1 MFMKDEKCNILVV
14 GILSSGSSALVDLLS
29 EYNNVNLIP
38 REFDDFRATGLVAD
52 QLSYQQS
59 IDFPNMID
67 TVIRTTSKKSLIYNI
82 FPILKLR
89 IHTITQ
95 FKKRYNYSTTR
106 LNQLILLE
114 KLNLKLK
121 SDVTFEEK
129 IKYANKWI
137 KEIGNIKLKNRKF
150 VVYNQPLETEIDKD
164 IWTAVFDP
172 YKLICVIRD
181 PKDQLADIVK
191 RGYLSAS
198 YGAPFMTISG
208 LNSEIIYGRNRKGA
222 FKFHVEA
229 IKKRMEWI
237 DSMKK
242 KLDPDKFLLLDFEGL
257 VHNYEVYKAIMEDFI
272 GEMKGHH
279 TFKGK
284 FFNPEKSKANTKI
297 YKNILTDDE
306 LEQLIELDS
315 WYKYTVINN
324 RITSNATPPIPT

>member
-1 MFMKDEKCNILVV
+1 MKNAKCNILIV

-29 EYNNVNLIP
+29 EYDNVNLIP

-67 TVIRTTSKKSLIYNI
+67 TVIRSKSKKSLIYNI
-82 FPILKLR
+82 FPIFNLR
-89 IHTITQ
+89 INTITQ
-95 FKKRYNYSTTR
+95 LKNRYNYSTTR
-106 LNQLILLE
+106 LKQLLLLE

-121 SDVTFEEK
+121 SDTTFEEK
-129 IKYANKWI
+129 IKHANNWI
-137 KEIGNIKLKNRKF
+137 NEIGNINSKNKKF

-181 PKDQLADIVK
+181 PKDQMADIIK

-198 YGAPFMTISG
+198 YGAPYMTISG

-222 FKFHVEA
+222 FKFHVDA

-237 DSMKK
+237 DLMKK
-242 KLDPDKFLLLDFEGL
+242 KLDSDKFLLLDFEGL
-257 VHNYEVYKAIMEDFI
+257 VNNYGVYKSVIEDFI
-272 GEMKGHH
+272 GDMKGHQ
-279 TFKGK
+279 TFKNK
-284 FFNPEKSKANTKI
+284 FFNPEKSKGNIKI
-297 YKNILTDDE
+297 YENTLTDEE

-315 WYKYTVINN
+315 WYKRTVINI
-324 RITSNATPPIPT
+324 RVPVKTAPLIPV

>member
-1 MFMKDEKCNILVV
+1 MENEKCNILIV

-67 TVIRTTSKKSLIYNI
+67 TVIRSTSKKSLIYNI
-82 FPILKLR
+82 FPIFKLQ

-95 FKKRYNYSTTR
+95 IKKRYNYSTTR
-106 LNQLILLE
+106 LRQLLLLE

-121 SDVTFEEK
+121 SNTTFEEK
-129 IKYANKWI
+129 IKHANNWI
-137 KEIGNIKLKNRKF
+137 KEIGNTNFKNKKF
-150 VVYNQPLETEIDKD
+150 VVYNQPLETGIEKD

-181 PKDQLADIVK
+181 PKDQLADIIR

-198 YGAPFMTISG
+198 YGAPFMTIAG
-208 LNSEIIYGRNRKGA
+208 VNSEVIYGRNRKGA
-222 FKFHVEA
+222 FKFHLDA
-229 IKKRMEWI
+229 IKKRMDWI

-257 VHNYEVYKAIMEDFI
+257 VYNYEMYKSAMEDFI
-272 GEMKGHH
+272 GDMKGHH
-279 TFKGK
+279 TFKNK
-284 FFNPEKSKANTKI
+284 FFNPKKSKENTGI
-297 YKNILTDDE
+297 YKNILTEDE
-306 LEQLIELDS
+306 IEQLIELDT
-315 WYKYTVINN
+315 WYKRTVENN
-324 RITSNATPPIPT
+324 RVTGTATQTILT